1 MYLTEYQLPDCQSTT
16 WKFLYAL
23 CGIKSKEMRKD
34 SEIREK
40 LREKTPLIMAI
51 VIGMALLLAIV
62 IIASLLKLSLSI

>member
-1 MYLTEYQLPDCQSTT
+1 MG
-16 WKFLYAL
+16 KA
-23 CGIKSKEMRKD
+23 

>member
-1 MYLTEYQLPDCQSTT
+1 
-16 WKFLYAL
+16 
-23 CGIKSKEMRKD
+23 MRKA